1 MHPLQEAV
9 GGSSKI
15 GSGSHLTYLDRDLKW
30 NWCRVQLKTRNTPCH
45 PSSSHRF
52 HFFLMRDNIL
62 VVRRIQ
68 RQVLVHVQLLKLAA
82 IACFKQLLRR
92 VRRTRTLLGR

>member
-1 MHPLQEAV
+1 
-9 GGSSKI
+9 
-15 GSGSHLTYLDRDLKW
+15 
-30 NWCRVQLKTRNTPCH
+30 
-45 PSSSHRF
+45 
-52 HFFLMRDNIL
+52 MRDNIL